1 MAYNE
6 PMLASFR
13 GRAGIGVIPHPTPIS
28 RVESKLEEPGSDAK
42 SLIVCRIDFWR
53 RGIWSQYH
61 LACQYG
67 MKPDKGKDMNKKPTN
82 QATGVKS
89 KKLKLNRQTQ
99 RDLIPRDQKTD
110 SVRGG
115 KNGVIIL
122 TRGRAQMC

>member
-1 MAYNE
+1 
-6 PMLASFR
+6 
-13 GRAGIGVIPHPTPIS
+13 
-28 RVESKLEEPGSDAK
+28 
-42 SLIVCRIDFWR
+42 
-53 RGIWSQYH
+53 
-61 LACQYG
+61 